1 MAWVFDTHPADSR
14 VVGPVKVA
22 GCVVAR
28 YGTGG
33 GNTPM
38 VVDILCRASTQGGAE
53 SMMNTATTLT
63 TDHDRTIIAHKNEV
77 VALQG
82 NIIDRDAGMNGS
94 GVGEDVSFT
103 LNTIDRHAVAYDARN
118 NKLGEGVSGTLQAKE
133 NGGWSLNYINPVIE
147 SSNPENNHAVAYT
160 FGKTSRPH
168 FKGDAPTYRQLDTAN
183 TVNTFDTGESR
194 ANELAVQGAP
204 PHYIVR
210 RLMPVEC
217 GRLQGFP
224 DGWGEIE
231 QLPPDMPEE
240 TAAFWRR
247 VYETDCAIKG
257 KRPQKSILE
266 KPDKLAAWHNGL
278 HTDSAEYKMW
288 GNGMALPNALF
299 FVQRAVARVAID
311 TGKGEAN
318 VKLGSMFDG
327 SGTMP
332 LCAAMCGAQPVWAS
346 EVEPYPIAVTK
357 THLPGMKHLGSVTD
371 ICGGNI
377 EPVDIITF
385 GSPCQ
390 DLSIAGKRAGLDGNR
405 SGLFREAIRIILEML
420 EATDR
425 KYPRF
430 VIWENVPG
438 ALSSN
443 GGKDFETVLNELL
456 RLTGTDQF
464 VRQRGKWGGHAGYG
478 AVAYRLVNAQYW
490 GVPQRRRRVYACCD
504 TGGRSAD
511 KILFERKSHGW
522 NFEPCIPAGQT
533 VAGIAGDGYCWHE
546 RMVEAK
552 PAGGGYDPA
561 YTMKIR
567 SGCEGG
573 GKGPLVQNDLSATL
587 ATHQDQTVFAPRA
600 FSFDSL
606 ASNSMKS
613 ANPHSGCREV
623 DTAKT
628 LDCGTPNPNRN
639 QGGIAIVQKGSADE
653 Q

>member
-38 VVDILCRASTQGGAE
+38 VVDVLCRASTQGGAE
-53 SMMNTATTLT
+53 SQMNTATTLT
-63 TDHDRTIIAHKNEV
+63 TDHDRTIIAHENECICL
-77 VALQG
+77 AG
-82 NIIDRDAGMNGS
+82 NCG
-94 GVGEDVSFT
+94 
-103 LNTIDRHAVAYDARN
+103 Y
-118 NKLGEGVSGTLQAKE
+118 
-133 NGGWSLNYINPVIE
+133 SLNFINPIIE
-147 SSNPENNHAVAYT
+147 T
-160 FGKTSRPH
+160 
-168 FKGDAPTYRQLDTAN
+168 APR
-183 TVNTFDTGESR
+183 
-194 ANELAVQGAP
+194 
-204 PHYIVR
+204 YIVR

-247 VYETDCAIKG
+247 VYEKDCAIKG

-311 TGKGEAN
+311 TGKGAAN

-332 LCAAMCGAQPVWAS
+332 LCAAMCGARPAWAS

-371 ICGGNI
+371 IDGGKI

-464 VRQRGKWGGHAGYG
+464 VRQRGKWGGLCRVRSCG
-478 AVAYRLVNAQYW
+478 L
-490 GVPQRRRRVYACCD
+490 PTCQRA
-504 TGGRSAD
+504 
-511 KILFERKSHGW
+511 IL
-522 NFEPCIPAGQT
+522 
-533 VAGIAGDGYCWHE
+533 
-546 RMVEAK
+546 
-552 PAGGGYDPA
+552 
-561 YTMKIR
+561 
-567 SGCEGG
+567 
-573 GKGPLVQNDLSATL
+573 
-587 ATHQDQTVFAPRA
+587 
-600 FSFDSL
+600 
-606 ASNSMKS
+606 
-613 ANPHSGCREV
+613 
-623 DTAKT
+623 
-628 LDCGTPNPNRN
+628 
-639 QGGIAIVQKGSADE
+639 GSAPTQTQSIRLLRYWRTIRRPDTF
-653 Q
+653 

>member
-38 VVDILCRASTQGGAE
+38 VVDVLCRASTQGGAE
-53 SMMNTATTLT
+53 SQMNTATTLT
-63 TDHDRTIIAHKNEV
+63 TDHDRTIIAHKNEA

-82 NIIDRDAGMNGS
+82 NIIDRDAGMNGA

-133 NGGWSLNYINPVIE
+133 NGGWSLNYINHVIE

-194 ANELAVQGAP
+194 ANELAVQGVP

-311 TGKGEAN
+311 TGKGAAN

-332 LCAAMCGAQPVWAS
+332 LCAAMCGARPVWAS

-357 THLPGMKHLGSVTD
+357 THLPAMKHLGSVTD

-390 DLSIAGKRAGLDGNR
+390 DLSVAGKRAGLDGNR
-405 SGLFREAIRIILEML
+405 SGLFRQAIRIILEML
-420 EATDR
+420 QATGW

-464 VRQRGKWGGHAGYG
+464 VRQRGKWGGYEGYG

-522 NFEPCIPAGQT
+522 NFEPRIPAGQT

-546 RMVEAK
+546 RMVAAK
-552 PAGGGYDPA
+552 PAGG
-561 YTMKIR
+561 
-567 SGCEGG
+567 
-573 GKGPLVQNDLSATL
+573 V
-587 ATHQDQTVFAPRA
+587 
-600 FSFDSL
+600 
-606 ASNSMKS
+606 
-613 ANPHSGCREV
+613 
-623 DTAKT
+623 
-628 LDCGTPNPNRN
+628 
-639 QGGIAIVQKGSADE
+639 
-653 Q
+653 

>member
-1 MAWVFDTHPADSR
+1 
-14 VVGPVKVA
+14 
-22 GCVVAR
+22 
-28 YGTGG
+28 
-33 GNTPM
+33 M
-38 VVDILCRASTQGGAE
+38 VVDVLCRASTQGGAE
-53 SMMNTATTLT
+53 SQMNTATTLT
-63 TDHDRTIIAHKNEV
+63 TDHDRTIIAHKNEA

-82 NIIDRDAGMNGS
+82 NIIDRDAGMNGA

-103 LNTIDRHAVAYDARN
+103 LNTVDRHGVAYDTGR
-118 NKLGEGVSGTLQAKE
+118 LTPGEAQEQRCYSADAPAPTLQSRECGGGQGKSFVQKAGE
-133 NGGWSLNYINPVIE
+133 N
-147 SSNPENNHAVAYT
+147 
-160 FGKTSRPH
+160 
-168 FKGDAPTYRQLDTAN
+168 
-183 TVNTFDTGESR
+183 
-194 ANELAVQGAP
+194 VQP
-204 PHYIVR
+204 KYIVR

-311 TGKGEAN
+311 TGKGAAN

-420 EATDR
+420 KATGWE
-425 KYPRF
+425 YPRF

-464 VRQRGKWGGHAGYG
+464 VRQRGKWGGTQGTELWPTDLSMRNTGECPNADAEYTLAAILADDPPTRYFLSVRAMDGILSRASRRG
-478 AVAYRLVNAQYW
+478 KQLPELLVTA
-490 GVPQRRRRVYACCD
+490 
-504 TGGRSAD
+504 
-511 KILFERKSHGW
+511 
-522 NFEPCIPAGQT
+522 
-533 VAGIAGDGYCWHE
+533 IAGMKEWW
-546 RMVEAK
+546 RQN
-552 PAGGGYDPA
+552 PLGGYDPA

-628 LDCGTPNPNRN
+628 LDCGTPDPNRN

>member
-1 MAWVFDTHPADSR
+1 
-14 VVGPVKVA
+14 
-22 GCVVAR
+22 
-28 YGTGG
+28 
-33 GNTPM
+33 M
-38 VVDILCRASTQGGAE
+38 VVDVLCRASTQGGAE
-53 SMMNTATTLT
+53 SQMNTATTLT
-63 TDHDRTIIAHKNEV
+63 TDHDRTIIAHKNEA

-118 NKLGEGVSGTLQAKE
+118 NKLGEGASGTLQEKE

-147 SSNPENNHAVAYT
+147 SSNQANNHAVAHT

-194 ANELAVQGAP
+194 ANELAVQGVP

-266 KPDKLAAWHNGL
+266 KPDKLAEWYNRL

-299 FVQRAVARVAID
+299 FIQRAVARVAID
-311 TGKGEAN
+311 TGKGAAN

-371 ICGGNI
+371 I
-377 EPVDIITF
+377 
-385 GSPCQ
+385 
-390 DLSIAGKRAGLDGNR
+390 DG
-405 SGLFREAIRIILEML
+405 EI
-420 EATDR
+420 
-425 KYPRF
+425 
-430 VIWENVPG
+430 
-438 ALSSN
+438 
-443 GGKDFETVLNELL
+443 
-456 RLTGTDQF
+456 
-464 VRQRGKWGGHAGYG
+464 
-478 AVAYRLVNAQYW
+478 
-490 GVPQRRRRVYACCD
+490 
-504 TGGRSAD
+504 
-511 KILFERKSHGW
+511 
-522 NFEPCIPAGQT
+522 
-533 VAGIAGDGYCWHE
+533 
-546 RMVEAK
+546 
-552 PAGGGYDPA
+552 
-561 YTMKIR
+561 
-567 SGCEGG
+567 
-573 GKGPLVQNDLSATL
+573 
-587 ATHQDQTVFAPRA
+587 
-600 FSFDSL
+600 
-606 ASNSMKS
+606 
-613 ANPHSGCREV
+613 
-623 DTAKT
+623 
-628 LDCGTPNPNRN
+628 
-639 QGGIAIVQKGSADE
+639 
-653 Q
+653 

>member
-1 MAWVFDTHPADSR
+1 
-14 VVGPVKVA
+14 
-22 GCVVAR
+22 
-28 YGTGG
+28 
-33 GNTPM
+33 
-38 VVDILCRASTQGGAE
+38 
-53 SMMNTATTLT
+53 MNTATTLT
-63 TDHDRTIIAHKNEV
+63 TDHDRTIIAHKNEA

-82 NIIDRDAGMNGS
+82 NIIDRDAGMNGA

-103 LNTIDRHAVAYDARN
+103 LNTVDRHGVAYDTGC
-118 NKLGEGVSGTLQAKE
+118 LTPGEAQEQRCYSADAPAPTLQSRECGGGQGKSFVQKAGE
-133 NGGWSLNYINPVIE
+133 N
-147 SSNPENNHAVAYT
+147 
-160 FGKTSRPH
+160 
-168 FKGDAPTYRQLDTAN
+168 
-183 TVNTFDTGESR
+183 
-194 ANELAVQGAP
+194 VQP
-204 PHYIVR
+204 KYIVR

-311 TGKGEAN
+311 TGKGAAN

-357 THLPGMKHLGSVTD
+357 THLPAMKHLGSVTD
-371 ICGGNI
+371 ICGGKI

-420 EATDR
+420 EATGW

-464 VRQRGKWGGHAGYG
+464 VRQRGKWGGTQGTELWPTDLSMRNTGECPNADAEYTLAAILADDPPTRYFLSVRAMDGILSRASRRG
-478 AVAYRLVNAQYW
+478 KQLPELLVT
-490 GVPQRRRRVYACCD
+490 D
-504 TGGRSAD
+504 
-511 KILFERKSHGW
+511 
-522 NFEPCIPAGQT
+522 
-533 VAGIAGDGYCWHE
+533 IAGMKEWW
-546 RMVEAK
+546 RQN
-552 PAGGGYDPA
+552 PLGGGYDPA

-623 DTAKT
+623 NTAKT
-628 LDCGTPNPNRN
+628 LDCGAPDPNRN
-639 QGGIAIVQKGSADE
+639 QGGIAIIQKGNEHERMAE
-653 Q
+653 AK

>member
-1 MAWVFDTHPADSR
+1 MGWVFDTHPADSR

-38 VVDILCRASTQGGAE
+38 VVDVLCRASTQGGAE
-53 SMMNTATTLT
+53 SLMNTATTLT
-63 TDHDRTIIAHKNEV
+63 TDHDRTIIAHKTEA

-82 NIIDRDAGMNGS
+82 NIIDRDAGMNGT

-103 LNTIDRHAVAYDARN
+103 LNTVDRH
-118 NKLGEGVSGTLQAKE
+118 G
-133 NGGWSLNYINPVIE
+133 
-147 SSNPENNHAVAYT
+147 VAYT

-168 FKGDAPTYRQLDTAN
+168 FKGDATTYKQLDTAN
-183 TVNTFDTGESR
+183 TLNTFDAGESR
-194 ANELAVQGAP
+194 ANEMAVQGTP
-204 PHYIVR
+204 PRYIVR
-210 RLMPVEC
+210 RLMPMEC

-231 QLPPDMPEE
+231 QLTADMPEE
-240 TAAFWRR
+240 TAVFWRK

-257 KRPQKSILE
+257 KKPQKAILTNTA
-266 KPDKLAAWHNGL
+266 KLAAWHNGL

-299 FVQRAVARVAID
+299 FAQRAVARVAID
-311 TGKGEAN
+311 TGKGAAN

-420 EATDR
+420 EATGW

-430 VIWENVPG
+430 VIWENVPYVQ
-438 ALSSN
+438 
-443 GGKDFETVLNELL
+443 K
-456 RLTGTDQF
+456 
-464 VRQRGKWGGHAGYG
+464 
-478 AVAYRLVNAQYW
+478 
-490 GVPQRRRRVYACCD
+490 
-504 TGGRSAD
+504 
-511 KILFERKSHGW
+511 
-522 NFEPCIPAGQT
+522 CIRY
-533 VAGIAGDGYCWHE
+533 I
-546 RMVEAK
+546 
-552 PAGGGYDPA
+552 
-561 YTMKIR
+561 IR

-587 ATHQDQTVFAPRA
+587 ATHQDQTVFAPKVCGFIYKQGAKAGNIGAGEVAPTMKTDQPPAAAYANGAETVERTLTARA
-600 FSFDSL
+600 DGSP
-606 ASNSMKS
+606 M
-613 ANPHSGCREV
+613 
-623 DTAKT
+623 
-628 LDCGTPNPNRN
+628 LDRGPNV
-639 QGGIAIVQKGSADE
+639 ILQKGSADE

>member
-38 VVDILCRASTQGGAE
+38 VVDILCRASTQSGAE

-194 ANELAVQGAP
+194 ANELAVQGVP

-231 QLPPDMPEE
+231 QLAPDMPEE

-247 VYETDCAIKG
+247 VYETDCTIKG

-552 PAGGGYDPA
+552 PAGGG
-561 YTMKIR
+561 M
-567 SGCEGG
+567 
-573 GKGPLVQNDLSATL
+573 
-587 ATHQDQTVFAPRA
+587 
-600 FSFDSL
+600 
-606 ASNSMKS
+606 
-613 ANPHSGCREV
+613 
-623 DTAKT
+623 
-628 LDCGTPNPNRN
+628 TPPT
-639 QGGIAIVQKGSADE
+639 Q
-653 Q
+653 

>member
-38 VVDILCRASTQGGAE
+38 VVDVLCRASTQGGAE
-53 SMMNTATTLT
+53 SQMNTATTLT
-63 TDHDRTIIAHKNEV
+63 TDHDRTIIAHKNEA

-82 NIIDRDAGMNGS
+82 NIIDRDAGMNGA

-103 LNTIDRHAVAYDARN
+103 LNTVDRHGVAYDTGC
-118 NKLGEGVSGTLQAKE
+118 LTPGEAQEQRCYSADAPAPTLQSRECGGGQGKSFVQKAGE
-133 NGGWSLNYINPVIE
+133 N
-147 SSNPENNHAVAYT
+147 
-160 FGKTSRPH
+160 
-168 FKGDAPTYRQLDTAN
+168 
-183 TVNTFDTGESR
+183 
-194 ANELAVQGAP
+194 VQP
-204 PHYIVR
+204 KYIVR

-231 QLPPDMPEE
+231 QLPPDMPEA
-240 TAAFWRR
+240 TAAFWSR

-266 KPDKLAAWHNGL
+266 KQDKLAAWHNGL

-420 EATDR
+420 KATGWE
-425 KYPRF
+425 YPRF

-464 VRQRGKWGGHAGYG
+464 VRQRGKWGGTQGTELWPTDLSMRNTGECPNADAEYTLAAILADDPPTRYFLSVRAMDGILSRASRRG
-478 AVAYRLVNAQYW
+478 KQLPELLVTA
-490 GVPQRRRRVYACCD
+490 
-504 TGGRSAD
+504 
-511 KILFERKSHGW
+511 
-522 NFEPCIPAGQT
+522 
-533 VAGIAGDGYCWHE
+533 IAGMKEWW
-546 RMVEAK
+546 RQNTR
-552 PAGGGYDPA
+552 GGYDPA

-628 LDCGTPNPNRN
+628 LDCGTPDPNRN

>member
-1 MAWVFDTHPADSR
+1 
-14 VVGPVKVA
+14 
-22 GCVVAR
+22 
-28 YGTGG
+28 
-33 GNTPM
+33 M
-38 VVDILCRASTQGGAE
+38 VVDVLCRASTQGGAE
-53 SMMNTATTLT
+53 SQMNTATTLT
-63 TDHDRTIIAHKNEV
+63 TDHDRTIIAHKNEA

-82 NIIDRDAGMNGS
+82 NIIDRDAGMNGA

-103 LNTIDRHAVAYDARN
+103 LNTVDRHGVAYDTGC
-118 NKLGEGVSGTLQAKE
+118 LTPGEAQEQRCYSADAPAPTLQSRECGGGQGKSFVQKAGE
-133 NGGWSLNYINPVIE
+133 N
-147 SSNPENNHAVAYT
+147 
-160 FGKTSRPH
+160 
-168 FKGDAPTYRQLDTAN
+168 
-183 TVNTFDTGESR
+183 
-194 ANELAVQGAP
+194 VQP
-204 PHYIVR
+204 KYIVR

-231 QLPPDMPEE
+231 QLAPDMPEE

-247 VYETDCAIKG
+247 VYETDCTIKG
-257 KRPQKSILE
+257 KKPQKSILE

-464 VRQRGKWGGHAGYG
+464 VRQRGKWGGTQGTELWPTDLSMRNTGECPNADAEYTLAAILADDPPTRYFLSVRAMDGILSRASRRG
-478 AVAYRLVNAQYW
+478 KRLPELLVTA
-490 GVPQRRRRVYACCD
+490 
-504 TGGRSAD
+504 
-511 KILFERKSHGW
+511 
-522 NFEPCIPAGQT
+522 
-533 VAGIAGDGYCWHE
+533 IAGMKEWW
-546 RMVEAK
+546 RQN
-552 PAGGGYDPA
+552 PLGGGYDPA

-628 LDCGTPNPNRN
+628 LDCGTPDPNRN

>member
-1 MAWVFDTHPADSR
+1 
-14 VVGPVKVA
+14 
-22 GCVVAR
+22 
-28 YGTGG
+28 
-33 GNTPM
+33 M
-38 VVDILCRASTQGGAE
+38 VVDALCRASTQGGAE
-53 SMMNTATTLT
+53 SQMNTATTLT
-63 TDHDRTIIAHKNEV
+63 TDHDRTIIAHKNEA

-82 NIIDRDAGMNGS
+82 NIIDRDAGMNGV

-103 LNTIDRHAVAYDARN
+103 LNTVDRHGVAYDTGC
-118 NKLGEGVSGTLQAKE
+118 LTPGEAQEQRCYSVDAPAPTLQSRECGGGQGKSFVQRAGE
-133 NGGWSLNYINPVIE
+133 N
-147 SSNPENNHAVAYT
+147 
-160 FGKTSRPH
+160 
-168 FKGDAPTYRQLDTAN
+168 
-183 TVNTFDTGESR
+183 
-194 ANELAVQGAP
+194 VQP
-204 PHYIVR
+204 KYIVR
-210 RLMPVEC
+210 RLMPIEC

-231 QLPPDMPEE
+231 KLPADMPEE
-240 TAAFWRR
+240 TAAFWRS
-247 VYETDCAIKG
+247 VYATDCAIKG
-257 KRPQKSILE
+257 KRARKSIL
-266 KPDKLAAWHNGL
+266 KRVNKLAAWHNRL
-278 HTDSAEYKMW
+278 HTDGAEYKMW

-299 FVQRAVARVAID
+299 FVSRALAQISAEENRPV
-311 TGKGEAN
+311 ESL
-318 VKLGSMFDG
+318 KLGSLFDG

-332 LCAAMCGAQPVWAS
+332 LCAAMCGAKAAWAS

-371 ICGGNI
+371 IDGGKI
-377 EPVDIITF
+377 EPTDVITF

-390 DLSIAGKRAGLDGNR
+390 DLSVAGKRAGLDGNR

-420 EATDR
+420 KATGWE
-425 KYPRF
+425 YPRF

-464 VRQRGKWGGHAGYG
+464 VRQRGKWGGYEGYG

-490 GVPQRRRRVYACCD
+490 GVPQRRRRIYAIAD
-504 TGGRSAD
+504 TRGESAD
-511 KILFERKSHGW
+511 KVLFERQGNGW
-522 NFEPCIPAGQT
+522 HFEPRFPAGEEI
-533 VAGIAGDGYCWHE
+533 AGIAGDGYRWHE

-573 GKGPLVQNDLSATL
+573 GKGALVQNDLSATL

-613 ANPHSGCREV
+613 ANPYSGCREV

-628 LDCGTPNPNRN
+628 LDCGAPDPNRN
-639 QGGIAIVQKGSADE
+639 QGGIAIIQKGNEHEGMAE
-653 Q
+653 AK

>member
-1 MAWVFDTHPADSR
+1 
-14 VVGPVKVA
+14 
-22 GCVVAR
+22 
-28 YGTGG
+28 
-33 GNTPM
+33 M
-38 VVDILCRASTQGGAE
+38 VVDVLCRASTQGGAE
-53 SMMNTATTLT
+53 SQMNTATTLT
-63 TDHDRTIIAHKNEV
+63 TDHDRTIIAHKSEA

-82 NIIDRDAGMNGS
+82 NIIDRDAGMNGT

-103 LNTIDRHAVAYDARN
+103 LNTVDRH
-118 NKLGEGVSGTLQAKE
+118 G
-133 NGGWSLNYINPVIE
+133 
-147 SSNPENNHAVAYT
+147 VAYT

-168 FKGDAPTYRQLDTAN
+168 FKGDEPTYRQLDTSN
-183 TVNTFDTGESR
+183 TLNTFDIGESR
-194 ANELAVQGAP
+194 ANEFAVQGTP
-204 PHYIVR
+204 PRYIVR
-210 RLMPVEC
+210 RLMPMEC

-240 TAAFWRR
+240 TAAFWRQ
-247 VYETDCAIKG
+247 VYTTDCAIKG
-257 KRPQKSILE
+257 KKPQKAILTNTAR
-266 KPDKLAAWHNGL
+266 LAAWHNGL
-278 HTDSAEYKMW
+278 HTDRAEYKMW

-311 TGKGEAN
+311 TGKGAAN

-332 LCAAMCGAQPVWAS
+332 MCAAMCGARPVWAS

-420 EATDR
+420 EATGW

-464 VRQRGKWGGHAGYG
+464 VRQRGKWGGFAGYG

-511 KILFERKSHGW
+511 QILFERKGHGW
-522 NFEPCIPAGQT
+522 NFEPRIPAGQT

-546 RMVEAK
+546 RMVAAK
-552 PAGGGYDPA
+552 SAGGGYDPA

-587 ATHQDQTVFAPRA
+587 ATHQDQTVFAPKVCGFIYKQGAKAGNIGAGEVAPTMKTDQPPAAAYANGAETVARTLTARA
-600 FSFDSL
+600 DGSP
-606 ASNSMKS
+606 M
-613 ANPHSGCREV
+613 
-623 DTAKT
+623 
-628 LDCGTPNPNRN
+628 LDRGPNL
-639 QGGIAIVQKGSADE
+639 IVQKGNSNEKDYCD
-653 Q
+653 

>member
-1 MAWVFDTHPADSR
+1 
-14 VVGPVKVA
+14 
-22 GCVVAR
+22 
-28 YGTGG
+28 
-33 GNTPM
+33 M
-38 VVDILCRASTQGGAE
+38 VVDVLCRASTQSGAE
-53 SMMNTATTLT
+53 SQMNTATTLT
-63 TDHDRTIIAHKNEV
+63 TGHDRTIIAHKNEV
-77 VALQG
+77 MALQG

-103 LNTIDRHAVAYDARN
+103 LNTVDRH
-118 NKLGEGVSGTLQAKE
+118 G
-133 NGGWSLNYINPVIE
+133 
-147 SSNPENNHAVAYT
+147 VAYT
-160 FGKTSRPH
+160 FGKTGRPH
-168 FKGDAPTYRQLDTAN
+168 FKGDAPTYKQLDTAN
-183 TVNTFDTGESR
+183 TLNTFDKGESR
-194 ANELAVQGAP
+194 ANEIAVQGVP
-204 PHYIVR
+204 PRYIVR

-231 QLPPDMPEE
+231 QLAADMPEE
-240 TAAFWRR
+240 TAAFWRK
-247 VYETDCAIKG
+247 VYETDCAIKD

-299 FVQRAVARVAID
+299 FIQRAVARVAID
-311 TGKGEAN
+311 TGKGAAN

-371 ICGGNI
+371 IDGGKI

-405 SGLFREAIRIILEML
+405 SGLFRQAIRIILEML
-420 EATDR
+420 QATGW

-464 VRQRGKWGGHAGYG
+464 VRQRGKWGGYEGYG

-511 KILFERKSHGW
+511 QILFERKSHGW
-522 NFEPCIPAGQT
+522 NFEPCIPAGQA

-552 PAGGGYDPA
+552 PAGGGM
-561 YTMKIR
+561 T
-567 SGCEGG
+567 
-573 GKGPLVQNDLSATL
+573 
-587 ATHQDQTVFAPRA
+587 
-600 FSFDSL
+600 
-606 ASNSMKS
+606 
-613 ANPHSGCREV
+613 
-623 DTAKT
+623 
-628 LDCGTPNPNRN
+628 TPTP
-639 QGGIAIVQKGSADE
+639 
-653 Q
+653 

>member
-1 MAWVFDTHPADSR
+1 MALVFDTHPADSR

-38 VVDILCRASTQGGAE
+38 VVDILCRASTQSGAE

-194 ANELAVQGAP
+194 ANELAVQGVP

-311 TGKGEAN
+311 TGKGAAN

-332 LCAAMCGAQPVWAS
+332 LCAAMCGARPVWAS

-357 THLPGMKHLGSVTD
+357 THLPAMKHLGSVTD

-390 DLSIAGKRAGLDGNR
+390 DLSVAGKRAGLDGNR
-405 SGLFREAIRIILEML
+405 SGLFRQAIRIILEML
-420 EATDR
+420 QATGW

-464 VRQRGKWGGHAGYG
+464 VRQRGKWGGYEGYG

-511 KILFERKSHGW
+511 QILFERKGHGW
-522 NFEPCIPAGQT
+522 NFEPCIPAGQA

-546 RMVEAK
+546 RMVAAK
-552 PAGGGYDPA
+552 PAGG
-561 YTMKIR
+561 
-567 SGCEGG
+567 
-573 GKGPLVQNDLSATL
+573 V
-587 ATHQDQTVFAPRA
+587 
-600 FSFDSL
+600 
-606 ASNSMKS
+606 
-613 ANPHSGCREV
+613 
-623 DTAKT
+623 
-628 LDCGTPNPNRN
+628 
-639 QGGIAIVQKGSADE
+639 
-653 Q
+653 